1 MDAMDDMIYE
11 EHEIDAIQPV
21 EESPRD
27 NPPLHIAPEPIVV
40 RGTGN
45 LTIFGLNN
53 RFDTDFQTALTSKV
67 APEEYKATICRINNI
82 LHRALP
88 NSVKWLI
95 CGCFCCFCTLGCSLW
110 PVICL
115 RRRTRTMIEKALD
128 YENQRLY
135 NRLGLHWRLTK
146 QKRDATGMIEYVL
159 IVEFLPKIP
168 LMRPD

>member
-1 MDAMDDMIYE
+1 MDDMIYE
-11 EHEIDAIQPV
+11 EHEIDAIQPF
-21 EESPRD
+21 EEATQ
-27 NPPLHIAPEPIVV
+27 PLPQISPEPVVV

-53 RFDTDFQTALTSKV
+53 RFDTDFQSALTSKV
-67 APEEYKATICRINNI
+67 APEEYKATISRINSI

-88 NSVKWLI
+88 ISVKWLI

-115 RRRTRTMIEKALD
+115 RRRTRTMLEKALD

-135 NRLGLHWRLTK
+135 NRLGLHWRLAK
-146 QKRDATGMIEYVL
+146 QKRDATGMLEYVL
-159 IVEFLPKIP
+159 LIEFLPKIP